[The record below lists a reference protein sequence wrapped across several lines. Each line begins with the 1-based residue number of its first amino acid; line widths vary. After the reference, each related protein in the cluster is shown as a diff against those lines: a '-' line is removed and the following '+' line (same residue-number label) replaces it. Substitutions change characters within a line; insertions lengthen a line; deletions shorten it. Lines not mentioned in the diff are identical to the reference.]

1 MRHVHHTVLAS
12 LLLCSV
18 LALGTACDPAVPDG
32 AVTGECDSA
41 NLEMGGEE
49 YFLNT
54 MVPQIFEPY
63 CSYCHWSDKVTP
75 EERKGATVGL
85 NYDDFESATSR
96 NTTLAGFGTWHE
108 MAEQTMPPMG
118 RLPSTEEM
126 QLVLDWINCEIATRP
141 AGDDDDSA
149 GDDDDSSD

>member
-1 MRHVHHTVLAS
+1 MRCAFKAGFTALTLCS
-12 LLLCSV
+12 LLL
-18 LALGTACDPAVPDG
+18 LGTACDPAVPAG
-32 AVTGECDSA
+32 AITGDCDEA
-41 NLEMGGEE
+41 NLARGGEA
-49 YFLNT
+49 YFNDT
-54 MVPQIFEPY
+54 MVPEIFEPY

-96 NTTLAGFGTWHE
+96 NTTIAGFGTWHE
-108 MAEQTMPPMG
+108 MANQTMPPMG

-126 QLVLDWINCEIATRP
+126 QLVLDWINCEIASRP

-149 GDDDDSSD
+149 D